1 MIIYATRPFHWKD
14 QFPAVN
20 KVSRDYAE
28 AVRRK
33 WSAELPFLS
42 NKPS

>member
-20 KVSRDYAE
+20 KVSREYGE
-28 AVRRK
+28 QVRAK
-33 WSAELPFLS
+33 WVKELPFLAKKS
-42 NKPS
+42 